1 MFRIIIFLIT
11 LIFIALSITI
21 SMLNSEIIELNL
33 HFQKYSAPIPMFLLI
48 SFLLGSFLALL
59 FFLSAYIKHKHENI
73 TLRKTVIKE
82 DEIDSMRK
90 NHLEMTIND
99 LCLYCIYRV
108 NNNNKLYLF

>member
-33 HFQKYSAPIPMFLLI
+33 HSQKYSAPIPMFLLI

-73 TLRKTVIKE
+73 TLRKTVKIKE

-90 NHLEMTIND
+90 NPLRDDH
-99 LCLYCIYRV
+99 
-108 NNNNKLYLF
+108 